1 MCPTCMRP
9 LAQHERDSAIAAHN
23 THQAGAEAE
32 AARLQEAHRKEEIR
46 GQAIA
51 RLLAQLEALPLPSV
65 HADEDAEIP
74 TLSAADAAYRQAR
87 ADLDEHNQR
96 LGGVQSRL
104 ASLKA
109 EIASDDEDRE
119 AERNLRIAYGRE
131 AAALAGKRVLR
142 EAADHV
148 IKSCIQPIDRGSA
161 GMVEAPVHQQ
171 RTHVPGRRVD
181 HKVSGR
187 CGVRMGYAERRR
199 TDVGQDRHSFDR
211 HGHHDVASVCLVR

>member
-9 LAQHERDSAIAAHN
+9 LAHYERDSAIVDHN
-23 THQAGAEAE
+23 THQADADAE
-32 AARLQEAHRKEEIR
+32 AARLQEAHRTEEIR

-65 HADEDAEIP
+65 DADKDAEIP

-109 EIASDDEDRE
+109 GIASDDEVRE

-131 AAALAGKRVLR
+131 AAALGRQKS
-142 EAADHV
+142 AA
-148 IKSCIQPIDRGSA
+148 RG
-161 GMVEAPVHQQ
+161 
-171 RTHVPGRRVD
+171 R
-181 HKVSGR
+181 
-187 CGVRMGYAERRR
+187 
-199 TDVGQDRHSFDR
+199 
-211 HGHHDVASVCLVR
+211 